1 MRAITERFQT
11 RLRLRIMWSLS
22 LSGCLEGRF
31 IALMPYMGIKIELLY
46 GASTSVDRL
55 PYLCCG
61 SCRGGYMP
69 RIYLCILFSF
79 RWLGKGLDELP

>member
-1 MRAITERFQT
+1 MRAITERFRA
-11 RLRLRIMWSLS
+11 RLRLRIMWILS
-22 LSGCLEGRF
+22 LRGGLVGVF
-31 IALMPYMGIKIELLY
+31 IALMSYMGTKIGFLY

-69 RIYLCILFSF
+69 RFYLCVLLSF

>member
-1 MRAITERFQT
+1 MRAITERFRT

-22 LSGCLEGRF
+22 LSGCLEGVF
-31 IALMPYMGIKIELLY
+31 IALMSYMGIKIGLLY

-61 SCRGGYMP
+61 SCRR
-69 RIYLCILFSF
+69 RIYASFSSLYASF
-79 RWLGKGLDELP
+79 FQMVRKGAG